1 MINVHEFLFV
11 YDMDINRNFPYLLD
25 GLCLDPLDTSLSTH
39 VLAKDKHEII
49 PENVIK
55 PTI

>member
-25 GLCLDPLDTSLSTH
+25 GLCLDPLDTSLSAH